1 LSRISLREYL
11 TFTDVK
17 APFNRVIRFSLKAMP
32 HWEPAASID
41 LAQHIFYHRLPRGG
55 NDRQALYDF
64 VARLHVPMLDRS
76 RPLWA
81 LHVIDG
87 LDGGRFALYQKVH
100 HAYADGVTM
109 ARWTAQGLAATP
121 DQLELTPVWS
131 QRHSGHGER
140 RKQAS
145 QELMQSL
152 WKEVGGTTMRVLG
165 VGRLA
170 AMLLL
175 ESVRLTKNAIALP
188 FVSTARTP
196 LTGQVTPGRQF
207 TTAAVAMER
216 VDAIRARTRSTLNH
230 VALTCLDGALR
241 RYLQDQ
247 GVDLK
252 RPITI
257 QMPVNLRREGEKTA
271 GNKIGIIQVEL
282 SPPTDDP
289 YVRLRNIGFSLRN
302 VRTMI
307 DSVAPEGIESYTVI
321 TGLVAQLAELLR
333 LSNTLPPMGN
343 TLVSNVPGPKEH
355 LYLKGARME
364 EMHPISTLPPAP
376 PRAAIR
382 LGGRPACA
390 RAVPHRTAVT
400 RSKRRRCS
408 VHDSSTICSTKRAGS
423 ARSCSSSH
431 DSAPWRRRL
440 RRLSCIRAR
449 NSAARAGSMRY
460 SMVTTTRRGL
470 RRRRQAGALK
480 ARCEGLRSSSMWR
493 SGQALHQGHGH
504 HARQRRPAPGSG
516 APTDRG
522 HLAPHGSAQR
532 GGAHDGHLVHRH
544 AARAHPVGQAIWA
557 DTLSVLAGG
566 DPGHAR
572 QHHGRHGHHRH
583 WANGH
588 HRHGGAC
595 SSVPR
600 STSAS
605 RAMAW
610 RRRGSEHGGNDGAR
624 AHGRQQQREGAG
636 AAALSPAPPAA
647 AAPSARWNAGRTGD
661 APQHALQVGDW
672 RTNCRPTRI
681 ALRRL
686 SRPSGW
692 AHVLA
697 LPAHDDDRR
706 PTDSTAFST
715 NTQALPALAM
725 MAPATSGPMMREA
738 FIDTPLSASAA
749 GSCGRGTSS
758 GTMAANTGQRM
769 ARPMPLAKVSASS
782 SGGVITPA
790 KDGHASTSATTATQN
805 CVKMK

>member
-1 LSRISLREYL
+1 
-11 TFTDVK
+11 
-17 APFNRVIRFSLKAMP
+17 
-32 HWEPAASID
+32 
-41 LAQHIFYHRLPRGG
+41 
-55 NDRQALYDF
+55 
-64 VARLHVPMLDRS
+64 
-76 RPLWA
+76 
-81 LHVIDG
+81 
-87 LDGGRFALYQKVH
+87 VH

-321 TGLVAQLAELLR
+321 TGLVAQLAELLK

-355 LYLKGARME
+355 LYVKGARMQ
-364 EMHPISTLPPAP
+364 EMHPISTLPPSNLLNITLFSYAGQLFFGLIATDELPNLQRLGDYVQEAFTELEASVRDAHAPERQP
-376 PRAAIR
+376 PRMLGIFQGKMTGSPRGRSLHAIDSGV
-382 LGGRPACA
+382 LVCAIAPLIRP
-390 RAVPHRTAVT
+390 
-400 RSKRRRCS
+400 
-408 VHDSSTICSTKRAGS
+408 
-423 ARSCSSSH
+423 
-431 DSAPWRRRL
+431 
-440 RRLSCIRAR
+440 
-449 NSAARAGSMRY
+449 
-460 SMVTTTRRGL
+460 
-470 RRRRQAGALK
+470 
-480 ARCEGLRSSSMWR
+480 
-493 SGQALHQGHGH
+493 
-504 HARQRRPAPGSG
+504 
-516 APTDRG
+516 
-522 HLAPHGSAQR
+522 
-532 GGAHDGHLVHRH
+532 
-544 AARAHPVGQAIWA
+544 
-557 DTLSVLAGG
+557 
-566 DPGHAR
+566 
-572 QHHGRHGHHRH
+572 
-583 WANGH
+583 
-588 HRHGGAC
+588 
-595 SSVPR
+595 
-600 STSAS
+600 
-605 RAMAW
+605 
-610 RRRGSEHGGNDGAR
+610 
-624 AHGRQQQREGAG
+624 
-636 AAALSPAPPAA
+636 
-647 AAPSARWNAGRTGD
+647 
-661 APQHALQVGDW
+661 
-672 RTNCRPTRI
+672 
-681 ALRRL
+681 
-686 SRPSGW
+686 
-692 AHVLA
+692 
-697 LPAHDDDRR
+697 
-706 PTDSTAFST
+706 
-715 NTQALPALAM
+715 
-725 MAPATSGPMMREA
+725 
-738 FIDTPLSASAA
+738 
-749 GSCGRGTSS
+749 
-758 GTMAANTGQRM
+758 
-769 ARPMPLAKVSASS
+769 
-782 SGGVITPA
+782 
-790 KDGHASTSATTATQN
+790 
-805 CVKMK
+805 